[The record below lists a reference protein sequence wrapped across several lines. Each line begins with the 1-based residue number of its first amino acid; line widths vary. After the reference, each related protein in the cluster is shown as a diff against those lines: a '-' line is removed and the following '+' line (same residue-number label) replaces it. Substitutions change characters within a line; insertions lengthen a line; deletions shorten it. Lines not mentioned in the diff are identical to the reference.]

1 MKVTIEIP
9 VGPYCGSC
17 VFLQKAV
24 RKGWGKTCRYLGMPW
39 SEMGKHPD
47 CVTLKQPEAKGR

>member
-47 CVTLKQPEAKGR
+47 CPALKGEKKI